1 MLLCLFSVLVMQAQ
15 NWEYIF
21 NGKNLKGWKKLNG
34 KAEYKVMDGTI
45 VGISKLGTP
54 NTFLATQK
62 QYGDFILEFDF
73 KIDEGL
79 NSVYN
84 CVVKARRIIKKA
96 ECMAINLRLILP
108 NAPGREVF
116 TMRPVVIGFIR

>member
-1 MLLCLFSVLVMQAQ
+1 MKRVYLLLLCLFSVLVMQAQ

-62 QYGDFILEFDF
+62 QYGDFILELINKHRSCIRPPRTAQIDF
-73 KIDEGL
+73 I
-79 NSVYN
+79 NSRSSSQLTVSKDISHFN
-84 CVVKARRIIKKA
+84 IFRSGCRRY
-96 ECMAINLRLILP
+96 
-108 NAPGREVF
+108 V
-116 TMRPVVIGFIR
+116 

>member
-1 MLLCLFSVLVMQAQ
+1 MKRVYLLLLCLFSVLVMQAQ

-79 NSVYN
+79 NSGVQLRSESKKDYQKGR
-84 CVVKARRIIKKA
+84 VIYRI
-96 ECMAINLRLILP
+96 
-108 NAPGREVF
+108 F
-116 TMRPVVIGFIR
+116 